1 MEHKAKSLIIGIIIA
16 IGVMVILVGNSFLDK
31 AKEGVKTGFTSNFT
45 GDAYIYGDNP
55 LPISILLGNITQSN
69 GKTPLL
75 VDYDKINQYLDS
87 RKDVVAHA
95 GQVSGIGMF
104 STDESGMVGGAI
116 LVGVEPESYHKM
128 FNNLVMKEG
137 EYLEPGKEG
146 FILSK
151 DVVDRLNKS
160 LKKPLKVGDEII
172 VNGMSST
179 GFNMRRVKITG
190 LFGFKTKSD
199 VNEFMA
205 YTDVNTVRL
214 LSGLTLGGAEQVAI
228 SESTKT
234 LLNAES
240 EDDIFG
246 AEESVSSSTVSSVST
261 VTQSKITETPRV
273 QAVADTGAWQ
283 FILVKLKDSDSAQ
296 SFISS
301 ANLYFAKEGIKAK
314 AGDWMGAAS
323 PFAQSIDLVRSVLL
337 IVVIILVIVAII
349 IIMNTLVVSIIERTG
364 EIGTMRA
371 LGAQKSY
378 VWKMFLIETLCIT
391 VAFGIVGIA
400 LSGATVGIINL
411 IGIKAGNSFL
421 RLLFAGEVLKLGL
434 NWVTMAWSLVLV
446 ALVGIV
452 AHIYPVMVALRIEPV
467 VAMQAE

>member
-1 MEHKAKSLIIGIIIA
+1 
-16 IGVMVILVGNSFLDK
+16 
-31 AKEGVKTGFTSNFT
+31 
-45 GDAYIYGDNP
+45 
-55 LPISILLGNITQSN
+55 
-69 GKTPLL
+69 
-75 VDYDKINQYLDS
+75 
-87 RKDVVAHA
+87 
-95 GQVSGIGMF
+95 MF